1 MQQGPSSS
9 EQSGLPRGLR
19 GADLREK
26 RFNDRVRHEYRDL
39 RASMLSDDQRE
50 RLQRRPP
57 PLRWIVEMWWLF
69 KGLLAFLTPT
79 RRVLLLLGLVL
90 ISARVSI
97 QSEHFHTDGGFSTA
111 GLILVLFVLMLELKD
126 KLLAKYE
133 LQDGHAVQRALMP
146 ERSPVVPG
154 WKLWLFTR
162 PANDVG
168 GDLVDYVRLE
178 GGSSV
183 LTLGDVSG
191 KGLKAALLT
200 AKLQAT
206 LRAFLTD
213 RLSLV
218 ELLTRVNVVFRRDAL
233 PQVFASLVSA
243 GIEPSGG
250 TVRIVNAGH
259 LPPLVIR
266 QDGVRQLEKGGPA
279 LGLMD
284 RAEFREQ
291 LVELGPGDI
300 ILIYSDGLIE
310 TQNGAGEFFGEDR
323 LRTLV
328 AGSCAS
334 GAAGLGD
341 LLVAAC
347 DQFQGYAPAHDDLS
361 LVILQRE

>member
-1 MQQGPSSS
+1 MQQEPSSG
-9 EQSGLPRGLR
+9 EQSGFPRGLR

-26 RFNDRVRHEYRDL
+26 RFRDRVRHEYRDL
-39 RASMLSDDQRE
+39 RASMLSDDQHA
-50 RLQRRPP
+50 RLSRSRP
-57 PLRWIVEMWWLF
+57 PLRWIKEVWWLF
-69 KGLLAFLTPT
+69 KGLVTFLTPT
-79 RRVLLLLGLVL
+79 RRVLLLVGLIL
-90 ISARVSI
+90 ASLRISI
-97 QSEHFHTDGGFSTA
+97 QSKHLNTDQSFSTA

-126 KLLAKYE
+126 KLVARNE

-146 ERSPVVPG
+146 ERSPHVPG

-162 PANDVG
+162 AANDVG
-168 GDLVDYVRLE
+168 GDLVDFARLE
-178 GGSSV
+178 GGASV

-206 LRAFLTD
+206 LRALLTE
-213 RLSLV
+213 RLSQV
-218 ELLTRVNVVFRRDAL
+218 ELLARVNAVFRRDAL

-243 GIEPSGG
+243 VIEPAGG

-266 QDGVRQLEKGGPA
+266 QDAVLQLEKGGPA

-291 LVELGPGDI
+291 SVDLGPGEI
-300 ILIYSDGLIE
+300 LLIYSDGLIE
-310 TQNGAGEFFGEDR
+310 TQNGAGEFFGEER

-334 GAAGLGD
+334 GAADLGD
-341 LLVAAC
+341 RLVASC
-347 DQFQGYAPAHDDLS
+347 DGFQGYAPAHDDLS
-361 LVILQRE
+361 LVILQRA